1 MFPVAAWCVTLEPT
15 DTQSIDILSEDISSE
30 SPPLTT
36 ACHVGNDKL
45 IIGCRSGAA
54 YVWDWVS
61 HSMLRSM
68 AGQHMKPIILIAV
81 VTTPVDGASSS
92 GVALLGSEG
101 FQPSIITLCQNGI
114 LQQWKAKA
122 MDADATKQWSKVS
135 VAPSSPLRT
144 FRLEVSC
151 IGFGVPRSLTSKCY
165 QCGILAAA
173 SYCPYTRTIWS
184 WTTDRW
190 LVRVPHLDGCVL
202 RCSVL
207 AFWRFHLHC
216 FPQIPA
222 K

>member
-1 MFPVAAWCVTLEPT
+1 MFPVAAWCVTLEPA

-151 IGFGVPRSLTSKCY
+151 IGFGVCRGLSPANAISAESSLLQAIALIQGPYGHGPRTGGWSGYPTWTGAC
-165 QCGILAAA
+165 CAAA
-173 SYCPYTRTIWS
+173 C
-184 WTTDRW
+184 
-190 LVRVPHLDGCVL
+190 
-202 RCSVL
+202 
-207 AFWRFHLHC
+207 
-216 FPQIPA
+216 
-222 K
+222 